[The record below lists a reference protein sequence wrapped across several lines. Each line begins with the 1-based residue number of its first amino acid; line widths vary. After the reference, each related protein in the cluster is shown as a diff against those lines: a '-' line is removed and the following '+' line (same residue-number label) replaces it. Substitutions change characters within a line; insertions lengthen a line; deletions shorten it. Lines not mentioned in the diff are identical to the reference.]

1 MPSSAFCRGHASR
14 FALIDIERRIDY
26 ATLLEQVSGLAGVLR
41 ALGVELGLG
50 VGVHLD
56 DPVDRVLITLAASR
70 IGAVLNAPEPHLVAT
85 SSPDVGVDA
94 PVRLLRGVEV
104 KDDVRELAWEM
115 AVKAGREDPA
125 SCVEV
130 SGSAASYVGGA
141 RVIEA
146 KDGLAD
152 DSPPGRIH
160 AILAGGGPLDV
171 RIDLA

>member
-1 MPSSAFCRGHASR
+1 MLLNRTSWRLRVQTWESM
-14 FALIDIERRIDY
+14 RRC
-26 ATLLEQVSGLAGVLR
+26 GC
-41 ALGVELGLG
+41 
-50 VGVHLD
+50 
-56 DPVDRVLITLAASR
+56 
-70 IGAVLNAPEPHLVAT
+70 
-85 SSPDVGVDA
+85 
-94 PVRLLRGVEV
+94 VEV

-130 SGSAASYVGGA
+130 SGSAASYVVGA